1 VSKEII
7 VAMID
12 NKPVIRTG
20 DVWKR
25 FGYSSH
31 KNLKDIILQRADRFE
46 KYGVLRFEIAK
57 PSGSPKGGRPE
68 KSILLN
74 ERQFLTL
81 VQYVSNTDETM
92 DFKDAITDE
101 FFRMREALAKV
112 STPSPYIEQVRK
124 ILLLDA
130 PSELIELYD
139 NYVKEVQELLDK
151 PLFDMLK

>member
-1 VSKEII
+1 MSKEII
-7 VAMID
+7 VTMID
-12 NKPVIRTG
+12 NNPMVRTG

-31 KNLKDIILQRADRFE
+31 KNLKDIILQKTERFE
-46 KYGVLRFEIAK
+46 RYGVLRFEIAK

-68 KSILLN
+68 KNILLN

-81 VQYVSNTDETM
+81 VQYVSNTNETM

-130 PSELIELYD
+130 PQEWVKLYD

-151 PLFDMLK
+151 PLFNMLK